1 MSLDADVCHSA
12 AGKLGPIWK
21 RFRKKLPPV
30 VRDHFA
36 ELLLELRHFVLP
48 AELLSPTAA
57 IGASRYDIRG
67 IAELLR
73 YVSTRDESIAHT
85 AIPNYPPPPP
95 PPTVPGLDKGVHC
108 SELEAFRQSW
118 FLTGHAHMAT
128 NGSIDIDD
136 SVFFELSKC
145 DVQYG
150 GCEPDLEEKFCSPAG
165 LPCVLFDD
173 AAATAE
179 LTMSEK
185 HGNTTCVQPEGSI
198 ADGPINFGLEE
209 DFEPMADTTED
220 PKATMAVIS
229 EPAIIEVAFT
239 SEPAIGLRMK
249 RYSFKRSYV
258 QNVFTYC
265 WEQDKGEVDITFSP
279 ALTPCQ
285 AKHIRVVFERQE
297 LSIACEGVNI
307 FSGSLFGPIQ
317 QDECSWC
324 ITNGKLQVTVFIVC
338 LNPSVGLF
346 LDWPRLV
353 GPRIETLSHGPR
365 KR

>member
-30 VRDHFA
+30 VRDQFA

-48 AELLSPTAA
+48 SELLSPTAA
-57 IGASRYDIRG
+57 IGSSRYDIRG

-73 YVSTRDESIAHT
+73 YVSARDVSIAHT

-95 PPTVPGLDKGVHC
+95 PPIIPGLDTGVFC

-118 FLTGHAHMAT
+118 FLTGQTQMAT

-136 SVFFELSKC
+136 SVFFELSKR

-150 GCEPDLEEKFCSPAG
+150 GCVPELVEKLCSPVG

-179 LTMSEK
+179 LTMSNK
-185 HGNTTCVQPEGSI
+185 HGKTIGVQPDGSI

-209 DFEPMADTTED
+209 Y
-220 PKATMAVIS
+220 
-229 EPAIIEVAFT
+229 
-239 SEPAIGLRMK
+239 L
-249 RYSFKRSYV
+249 
-258 QNVFTYC
+258 
-265 WEQDKGEVDITFSP
+265 KGVP
-279 ALTPCQ
+279 
-285 AKHIRVVFERQE
+285 
-297 LSIACEGVNI
+297 
-307 FSGSLFGPIQ
+307 SLWLI
-317 QDECSWC
+317 
-324 ITNGKLQVTVFIVC
+324 
-338 LNPSVGLF
+338 
-346 LDWPRLV
+346 
-353 GPRIETLSHGPR
+353 
-365 KR
+365 